1 MKGLKNKV
9 FYVLILILTL
19 FLITILF
26 IFNVQSYSRERKN
39 AENNLIRMIKP
50 IQETRMNKEFQINI
64 EEIEL
69 PNPENIERK
78 IFMDSV
84 IYTIRFDITGNIM
97 EIITH
102 TENGIA
108 NNEIKDIAQD
118 IINSKNRRQI
128 KIGNL
133 YTDKYSYAFNEDNQ
147 LIIADNDQVSQRL
160 KNELKTSIVLFIL
173 LEIIIIYVSKKLT
186 NWIIKPANEAM
197 EKQTRFIADA
207 SHELKT
213 PVAVIMANAEALQND
228 YKTKW
233 IDNIK
238 NESERMNELI
248 TSLLDLSKIENTEDK
263 HLYVEVDLSKLVQKS
278 CLTFESLMFEKNIA
292 FTSNIDENV
301 NLNCNEYQIKQ
312 LISIIMDNAIKH
324 SEKNGEI
331 IVNLKNQ
338 RTEII
343 LEIKNRGKAIAK
355 EIEEKIFE
363 RFYRAD
369 ESHNRDENRYG
380 LGLAIAKGIV
390 ENHNGNISA
399 HSENGY
405 TTFRINFKK

>member
-1 MKGLKNKV
+1 MKRLKSKV

-26 IFNVQSYSRERKN
+26 IFNIQSYSRERNN
-39 AENNLIRMIKP
+39 AENNLIRMVNPIK
-50 IQETRMNKEFQINI
+50 EARKDKEFQINI
-64 EEIEL
+64 EGIDL
-69 PNPENIERK
+69 PNTENIERK

-84 IYTIRFDITGNIM
+84 IYTIRFDKAGNII

-102 TENGIA
+102 TENGIV

-118 IINSKNRRQI
+118 IIKSQNRKQF

-133 YTDKYSYAFNEDNQ
+133 YADKYSYAFKEGNQ
-147 LIIADNDQVSQRL
+147 LIIADNGQVSQRL
-160 KNELKTSIVLFIL
+160 KNELKTSIILFVL
-173 LEIIIIYVSKKLT
+173 LEIIIIYVSRKLT

-197 EKQTRFIADA
+197 EKQTRFITDA

-213 PVAVIMANAEALQND
+213 PVAVIMASAEALQND
-228 YKTKW
+228 YKQKW

-238 NESERMNELI
+238 NESDRMNELI
-248 TSLLDLSKIENTEDK
+248 TSLLDLSKIENSKDK
-263 HLYVEVDLSKLVQKS
+263 ELFVDVDLSKLIQKS
-278 CLTFESLMFEKNIA
+278 CLTFESLMFEKNIT

-301 NLNCNEYQIKQ
+301 LLKCEEYQIKQ
-312 LISIIMDNAIKH
+312 LISIIMDNAIRH
-324 SEKNGEI
+324 SEQKGEI
-331 IVNLKNQ
+331 IVNLKNH

-343 LEIKNRGKAIAK
+343 LEIKNKGKAIPK
-355 EIEEKIFE
+355 EMEEKIFE

-369 ESHNRDENRYG
+369 ESRNRNENRYG

-390 ENHNGNISA
+390 EKHNGNITA

-405 TTFRINFKK
+405 TTFRINLKK